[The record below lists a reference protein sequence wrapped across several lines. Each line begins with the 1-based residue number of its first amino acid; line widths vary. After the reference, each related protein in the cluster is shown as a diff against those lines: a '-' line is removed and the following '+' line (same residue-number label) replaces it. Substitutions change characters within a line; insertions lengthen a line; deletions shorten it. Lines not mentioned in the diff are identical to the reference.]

1 MFEHCYYTRES
12 GDDKRSVFKFA
23 PAIAPVKA
31 TVFPLLARPEMRA
44 AATALAA
51 SITSAGVSNLVD
63 TTATTIGR
71 RYART
76 DEIGVPFG
84 VTVDGQTAEDGTA
97 TLRERDSMAQVRV
110 PTADLPALLRSLVDG
125 KETWGDVAGRFPAQ
139 EPPKEEEGK

>member
-1 MFEHCYYTRES
+1 MFEHCYYARD
-12 GDDKRSVFKFA
+12 GDDKRSVFKFT

-31 TVFPLLARPEMRA
+31 TVFPLLARPEMRS

-51 SITSAGVSNLVD
+51 EITAAGVSNIVD

-97 TLRERDSMAQVRV
+97 TVRERDSMAQVRV
-110 PTADLPALLRSLVDG
+110 PVADLPSLLRSLVDG
-125 KETWGDVAGRFPAQ
+125 KESWADVAARFPAQ
-139 EPPKEEEGK
+139 EPPKE

>member
-12 GDDKRSVFKFA
+12 GDDKRSVFRFA

-44 AATALAA
+44 AAMALAA
-51 SITSAGVSNLVD
+51 TITGAGVSNLVD

-84 VTVDGQTAEDGTA
+84 VTVDGASLEDGTA

-110 PTADLPALLRSLVDG
+110 PISELPGVVRALVDG
-125 KETWGDVAGRFPAQ
+125 KKDWASVQGSYPAQ
-139 EPPKEEEGK
+139 AAPADK

>member
-1 MFEHCYYTRES
+1 MGAQRLEQHLNTRH
-12 GDDKRSVFKFA
+12 
-23 PAIAPVKA
+23 
-31 TVFPLLARPEMRA
+31 RP
-44 AATALAA
+44 
-51 SITSAGVSNLVD
+51 D
-63 TTATTIGR
+63 GR

>member
-1 MFEHCYYTRES
+1 
-12 GDDKRSVFKFA
+12 
-23 PAIAPVKA
+23 
-31 TVFPLLARPEMRA
+31 MRA

-51 SITSAGVSNLVD
+51 TITATGVSNIVD

-110 PTADLPALLRSLVDG
+110 PVAEIPALLRALVDG
-125 KETWGDVAGRFPAQ
+125 KKTWAAVQALFPAQ
-139 EPPKEEEGK
+139 EPPKEEA